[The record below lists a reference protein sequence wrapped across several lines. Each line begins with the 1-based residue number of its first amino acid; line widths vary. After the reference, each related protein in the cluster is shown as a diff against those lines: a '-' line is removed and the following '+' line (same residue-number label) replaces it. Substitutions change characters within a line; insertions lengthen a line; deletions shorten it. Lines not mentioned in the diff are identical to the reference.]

1 MERAGVERLIQ
12 SRFMWKG
19 RLLEF
24 LACLVRLSQDR
35 SSSFFNK
42 TITKQQI
49 NLSVVGFLKIIK
61 TIGNPN
67 KNARNTAQLKGG
79 IEAGAS
85 VLSLF

>member
-1 MERAGVERLIQ
+1 MIQ
-12 SRFMWKG
+12 SRFTWKG

-24 LACLVRLSQDR
+24 LACLVRLSQDK

-79 IEAGAS
+79 IEAS
-85 VLSLF
+85 FEFILIF